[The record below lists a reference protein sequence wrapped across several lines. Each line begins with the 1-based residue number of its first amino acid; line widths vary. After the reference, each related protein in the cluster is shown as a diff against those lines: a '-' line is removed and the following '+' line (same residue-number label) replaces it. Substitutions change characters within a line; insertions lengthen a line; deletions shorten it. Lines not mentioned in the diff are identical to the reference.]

1 MTEAP
6 RPPEALARF
15 SLYGRVLISAENI
28 EGWYQ
33 ILSGGDVSAASSCMH
48 VLERCRLP
56 RDKLHN
62 T

>member
-1 MTEAP
+1 VTEAP

-33 ILSGGDVSAASSCMH
+33 ILSGGDVSAASS
-48 VLERCRLP
+48 
-56 RDKLHN
+56 LHACLG
-62 T
+62 TVPPAPGQIT